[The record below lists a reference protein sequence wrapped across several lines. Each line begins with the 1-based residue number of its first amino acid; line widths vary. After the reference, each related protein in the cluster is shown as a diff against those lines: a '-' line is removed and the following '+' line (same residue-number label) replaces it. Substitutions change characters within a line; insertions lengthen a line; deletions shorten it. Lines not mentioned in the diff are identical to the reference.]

1 MSNETG
7 PDDTGLD
14 GTAAGGIDDGAGLSL
29 LPLHVMHNHDDS
41 PDSPGAA
48 AGSDGDEERVFEG
61 LDDSLGDTATLSPW
75 PRRAEGVWL
84 ELELEMEQHDAHLQ
98 NELSSAMASGG
109 PDSLQ
114 ELISPPTTRPSE
126 PSEEPALKSSDIPGA
141 DFRKLFASS
150 DRPVATPAQV
160 SSNLNPLQLLM
171 QRSDSASDDNDSLPT
186 TRSDAVG
193 AGLFF
198 RPKLYVRQHSQP
210 LSDALAAL
218 VIQSSPRLEK
228 KRKRR
233 AIGDGRRVRRVR
245 K

>member
-1 MSNETG
+1 
-7 PDDTGLD
+7 
-14 GTAAGGIDDGAGLSL
+14 
-29 LPLHVMHNHDDS
+29 
-41 PDSPGAA
+41 
-48 AGSDGDEERVFEG
+48 
-61 LDDSLGDTATLSPW
+61 
-75 PRRAEGVWL
+75 
-84 ELELEMEQHDAHLQ
+84 
-98 NELSSAMASGG
+98 
-109 PDSLQ
+109 
-114 ELISPPTTRPSE
+114 
-126 PSEEPALKSSDIPGA
+126 
-141 DFRKLFASS
+141 
-150 DRPVATPAQV
+150 V

-198 RPKLYVRQHSQP
+198 RPTLYVRQHSQP